1 MLKKITC
8 LILLLSVMFTAGCGA
23 PPVDTASRPDQV
35 AKLSSAI
42 LALGPEVDPEEAE
55 RAARITYEYVDQL
68 VQEYEI
74 TDPPLIHNSKVNFGI
89 KPRGLCYH
97 WANDIEARLNKE
109 NFQTLQMHGA
119 IANAEKPLLLEH
131 STAIISRRGD
141 THMEGIVLDP
151 WRTGG
156 VLHWAPTVEDTK
168 YDWRAREEV
177 FEFKRRRQA
186 QRDER
191 RARASQP

>member
-1 MLKKITC
+1 MLKKISS
-8 LILLLSVMFTAGCGA
+8 LILLLSVMLMAGCGT

-55 RAARITYEYVDQL
+55 RAARVAYEYVDQL

-74 TDPPLIHNSKVNFGI
+74 TDSPLVHNSKVNLGI

-119 IANAEKPLLLEH
+119 IANADNPLLLEH

-141 THMEGIVLDP
+141 THMDGIVLDP

-156 VLHWAPTVEDTK
+156 VLHWALTVEDTK
-168 YDWRAREEV
+168 YNWRTREEV
-177 FEFKRRRQA
+177 FEYKRRRQER
-186 QRDER
+186 RDAR
-191 RARASQP
+191 RARVSQR